1 MCPERSVTHVSGMDN
16 AENGAP
22 ERNRTSD
29 LPLRR
34 RPLYPLSYE
43 GVLYWQDTRN
53 KRDIHHIMAGQ
64 VIPSVV
70 HYSMQRRIHSF
81 LFRAM
86 FGGTGGCVGHW

>member
-1 MCPERSVTHVSGMDN
+1 
-16 AENGAP
+16 
-22 ERNRTSD
+22 
-29 LPLRR
+29 
-34 RPLYPLSYE
+34 
-43 GVLYWQDTRN
+43 
-53 KRDIHHIMAGQ
+53 MAGQ